1 MWLTRQPPSPEVEAG
16 PFPRP
21 FVLKTRSLASA
32 GAPRRDRPRRWAFMQ
47 ADRYGQSKAGRTSF
61 DVGRYWLSGI
71 SAYVAKHISSSVPS
85 ANTMYFGGRFGS
97 SERSHEQLMRIFWPA
112 FTWIGFASP

>member
-47 ADRYGQSKAGRTSF
+47 ADRYGQSKDGRTSF
-61 DVGRYWLSGI
+61 DVALLVIGNQRVRREAHLVLGPFREHD
-71 SAYVAKHISSSVPS
+71 VLRRSV
-85 ANTMYFGGRFGS
+85 RV
-97 SERSHEQLMRIFWPA
+97 E
-112 FTWIGFASP
+112 